1 MPPKLLTDLEALDLE
16 HVAYDLNAIRETV
29 PQRFEME
36 QLTAIHHLDR
46 ENKIAVG
53 SRQIGH
59 DEWWARGHI
68 PGRPIFPGVLT
79 IEAAAQLATWL
90 HQAVSDDRKFFGL
103 GGVTDVRFRGAV
115 GPGDRLILISKVRE
129 IRSRKGL
136 FDCQGALN
144 GKLVF
149 EALIIGMPV

>member
-1 MPPKLLTDLEALDLE
+1 MPPKLLADLDAIDLD
-16 HVAYDLNAIRETV
+16 HIAFDLDAIRETV

-36 QLTAIHHLDR
+36 QLTAIHHFDR
-46 ENKIAVG
+46 ENRVVVG

-90 HQAVSDDRKFFGL
+90 HQAVSGERKFFGF
-103 GGVTDVRFRGAV
+103 GGVDEVRFRHAIV
-115 GPGDRLILISKVRE
+115 PGDRVILIAKIRE

-136 FDCQGALN
+136 FDCQAVVN

-149 EALIIGMPV
+149 QALITGMAV